1 MFVLLTMRFL
11 FQFLCDGHQI
21 FHYMWVM
28 QDIDP
33 THNYLVFSKVF
44 YSSQRSLIFQA
55 TGQGSARKKKI
66 DVRLCLIFILLN
78 SMFPQKSYNA
88 EYRENVS
95 GTTCKIIQSLLGLVV
110 GEALRDGPSNGYE
123 KRLINMDDNKQP
135 LVKTMSNRRISIFW
149 MNRAIQLNLS
159 CEKSTKQEPRS
170 SRKEYLARD
179 VSSGLREE
187 IVLHESLTRESHTR
201 VSSDKVKFNLVI
213 EVIETSCYFKI

>member
-1 MFVLLTMRFL
+1 V
-11 FQFLCDGHQI
+11 
-21 FHYMWVM
+21 
-28 QDIDP
+28 
-33 THNYLVFSKVF
+33 
-44 YSSQRSLIFQA
+44 IFQA
-55 TGQGSARKKKI
+55 TGQGSARKKV

-95 GTTCKIIQSLLGLVV
+95 GTTSKITQSLLDLVV
-110 GEALRDGPSNGYE
+110 GCHATLFWTRFGEALCDGPSNGYE

-135 LVKTMSNRRISIFW
+135 LVKTLSNRRISIFW

-179 VSSGLREE
+179 VSSGLREGR
-187 IVLHESLTRESHTR
+187 VLRESLTRESHAR
-201 VSSDKVKFNLVI
+201 VSSDKVKFSLVI
-213 EVIETSCYFKI
+213 EVIEASYHFKV